1 MDKQNA
7 VREDFRLYLISVM
20 GLSEVSAKS
29 YDAYVSGVEKLL
41 GKTADAIVASDEEMQ
56 AAITQLRKHEQK
68 NTSSNYMSGL
78 RAYYRFKKGQSF
90 NARKRDVHS
99 CGNVGSLVEDSAT
112 GDMPYEIRKQLNEL
126 ELHMFDRQDA
136 LWRQVFQLAV
146 AVLLVLPPLIAG
158 SGCPLCSRWLFFGA
172 ITIGAIGLGF
182 MIPILKR
189 PFRQITEIY
198 EHGRKVL
205 AGEETR
211 LEIRPILSN
220 TMETR
225 SQRLSVGLLLLS
237 LVMLLVS
244 VGVSLLWHK

>member
-1 MDKQNA
+1 MNEQNA

-126 ELHMFDRQDA
+126 EFRMFDRQDA

-146 AVLLVLPPLIAG
+146 AVLLALPPLIVG
-158 SGCPLCSRWLFFGA
+158 RGCSLFSRCLFFVA
-172 ITIGAIGLGF
+172 IAIGSVGLGF

-189 PFRQITEIY
+189 PFRQISEIY
-198 EHGRKVL
+198 EHGRNIL

-211 LEIRPILSN
+211 LEIRPPMSNKKESLCQILSV
-220 TMETR
+220 M
-225 SQRLSVGLLLLS
+225 LLLLS